1 MAKRPTKVSFEPDGE
16 DLDPGLR
23 EAPQMQIYKE
33 SPLLSAF
40 DPETEAGERAFPS
53 YKDGLP
59 IPGTPSRNREPA
71 FADLD
76 VVAYHPVDELK
87 KLREEFD
94 ALREEL
100 AQHEAD
106 RRTELAV
113 ELDKHI
119 TIWARGRIT
128 QEHVRRTL

>member
-40 DPETEAGERAFPS
+40 DPVTGSTTDRLTDIE
-53 YKDGLP
+53 D
-59 IPGTPSRNREPA
+59 
-71 FADLD
+71 DLR
-76 VVAYHPVDELK
+76 K
-87 KLREEFD
+87 
-94 ALREEL
+94 LREEL

-106 RRTELAV
+106 RRTELAA

-128 QEHVRRTL
+128 QEHVRRTLLALIDKL